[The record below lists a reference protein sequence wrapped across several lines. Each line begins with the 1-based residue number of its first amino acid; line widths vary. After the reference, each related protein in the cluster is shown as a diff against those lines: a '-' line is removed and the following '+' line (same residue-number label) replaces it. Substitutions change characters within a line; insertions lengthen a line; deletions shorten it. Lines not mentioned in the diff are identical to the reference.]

1 MVRHGVE
8 AGAGRAAVALLGR
21 GVLGPQ
27 AAVPWVALGND
38 TASGD
43 VWREEVEEDED
54 KVPEV
59 EADGDRAVLNV

>member
-27 AAVPWVALGND
+27 AAVTGVALGND

-43 VWREEVEEDED
+43 VWCEEVEEDED